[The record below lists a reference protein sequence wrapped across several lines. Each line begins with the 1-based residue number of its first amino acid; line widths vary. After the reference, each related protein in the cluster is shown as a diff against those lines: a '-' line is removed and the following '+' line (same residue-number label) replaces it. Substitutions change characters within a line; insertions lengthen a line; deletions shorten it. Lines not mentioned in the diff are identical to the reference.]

1 MRILITG
8 ANGFIGSN
16 LARYLVSLKKYKV
29 FALVREK
36 SNLNTLVPLQGKIVI
51 VKIAPTLNSINRA
64 LCISEPDVVVH
75 LAALTC
81 AEHRPEKIDSLID
94 ANILFPTMLLEAMLK
109 NRVRFLVNTG
119 SFWEHAE
126 TKYKYSPFNLY
137 AATKSAFEIFLKY
150 YTDKKGIRCLT
161 LKLYGT
167 YGANDQRPKIFSL
180 FKKSIVSK
188 TPILFSPGE
197 QKLDLIYIDDVVCA
211 YEKAIRY
218 VYKRQNSSFES
229 FFIGSGRGIRL
240 RNIAKLYAKC
250 ADSAL
255 KIKWGGLPYRD
266 KEIMDTRADIKLAKI
281 KLNWRPKYDLK
292 SGITKM
298 LKVEGKL

>member
-36 SNLNTLVPLQGKIVI
+36 SNLNTLVPLQGKIAI
-51 VKIAPTLNSINRA
+51 VKIVSTLDSINRA
-64 LCISEPDVVVH
+64 LCMSRPDVVVH
-75 LAALTC
+75 LAAFTC
-81 AEHRPEKIDSLID
+81 VDHRAEEIKSLI
-94 ANILFPTMLLEAMLK
+94 AGNILFPTILLEAMVK
-109 NRVRFLVNTG
+109 NRVKFLVNTG

-126 TKYKYSPFNLY
+126 NEYQYSPFNLY

-150 YTDKKGIRCLT
+150 YTDKKDIRCLT

-167 YGANDQRPKIFSL
+167 YGPNDPRPKIFSL

-188 TPILFSPGE
+188 EPVLFSPGE

-218 VYKRQNSSFES
+218 VYKRQSLSFES
-229 FFIGSGRGIRL
+229 FFIGSGKGVRL
-240 RNIAKLYAKC
+240 RNIAKSYAKC
-250 ADSAL
+250 AGSAL

-266 KEIMDTRADIKLAKI
+266 REIMDSRADIMPAKI
-281 KLNWRPKYDLK
+281 KLNWRPRYDLK
-292 SGITKM
+292 SGISKM